1 MFAKKTCVRSFTRC
15 FDVHF
20 SRSDLHNINHWFF
33 PPFRTACAHSFLQYF
48 FRHSEDMHCPTLGNS
63 MEFIFNIL
71 NWNMFNNGYIYYSNR
86 ILIAKWQQ
94 LMVTARQDQA
104 EQKSDY
110 DRSHRSKCNRIHHTH
125 KKVHS
130 TQWVHKVKTTTA
142 SNIEGGKGLSLILC
156 TSWRIKTGTELCR
169 SMTRRDQEEKKLYHQ
184 QIIQDTDT
192 GQRIKGRGR
201 RITLQSMSKYSS
213 RSLSLSPDKY
223 RSR

>member
-1 MFAKKTCVRSFTRC
+1 MAIFT
-15 FDVHF
+15 
-20 SRSDLHNINHWFF
+20 IQ
-33 PPFRTACAHSFLQYF
+33 T
-48 FRHSEDMHCPTLGNS
+48 
-63 MEFIFNIL
+63 
-71 NWNMFNNGYIYYSNR
+71 NR

-142 SNIEGGKGLSLILC
+142 SNIKGGKGLSLILC

-213 RSLSLSPDKY
+213 RSLSLRSLRINTDRDNWFLLFFSLFVPLRCPFISLFYSIPFRLYSIPCPYHIISSSDKINI
-223 RSR
+223 SLKDH